1 MKYKENSSGILE
13 LIRQYDSVSIIGMS
27 KNVGKTTT
35 LNQIIREAHG
45 KFKLGITS
53 IGRDGEELDLVTA
66 TAKPKIYIESGTVVA
81 TAKQC
86 LLNSDITR
94 EILKTTGFNTPL
106 GEIIICKALSD
117 GYIDLSGPS
126 VNSYM
131 KEITKQLKK
140 FGSDIVIIDGAL
152 SRKTFASPSITDAT
166 VLSTGAALSNNMNK
180 VIEETSYAVK
190 ILSLESENDKKII
203 SIAKKILL
211 LANVGIIYKDNS
223 YKVLDIAT
231 ALASS
236 KDIICCINCN
246 VSHIIIKGVL
256 SDKLLRDIMSVS
268 NEYKDIVFLVEDG
281 TKVFV
286 QKDTL
291 YRFQKQGGI
300 IRVIAGINVVCV
312 TANPNSP
319 YGYEYDKVKFIE
331 CLRSSIDIPVFD
343 VVGGD

>member
-1 MKYKENSSGILE
+1 MKCEKNNTSIYN
-13 LIRQYDSVSIIGMS
+13 LICNYDSISIIGMS

-35 LNQIIREAHG
+35 LNQIIREVQG
-45 KFKLGITS
+45 KLTLGITS

-66 TAKPKIYIESGTVVA
+66 TAKPRIYIESGTVVA

-94 EILKTTGFNTPL
+94 EILMTTGFNTPL
-106 GEIIICKALSD
+106 GEIIICRALSA

-131 KEITKQLKK
+131 STINKELKK

-166 VLSTGAALSNNMNK
+166 ILSTGAALSNDMNK

-190 ILSLESENDKKII
+190 ILSLKAENDKNILK
-203 SIAKKILL
+203 IAKKILL
-211 LANVGIIYKDNS
+211 LGNVGIVNS
-223 YKVLDIAT
+223 DRTFKTLDVVT
-231 ALASS
+231 AIESA
-236 KDIICCINCN
+236 KEIVNCLNEN
-246 VSHIIIKGVL
+246 VSHVIIKGVF
-256 SDKLLRDIMSVS
+256 SDKLLRDIMSS
-268 NEYKDIVFLVEDG
+268 TNNYKGIVFLVEDG
-281 TKVFV
+281 TKVFIK
-286 QKDTL
+286 KDTL

-300 IRVIAGINVVCV
+300 IKVVNSINVVCV
-312 TANPNSP
+312 TANPSSP

-331 CLRSSIDIPVFD
+331 GLRNSIDIPVFD